1 MSEGMVTM
9 PVGRLGARLR
19 EERTRAGLSLRGAA
33 RELGVS
39 PSFVSQIENGKSQ
52 PSVATLYSLARLL
65 DVSIDELF
73 AVESDPSATE
83 PAAVPVR
90 SLKSARA
97 TKPAAAAAAAGK
109 RPARS
114 DIGSPAEAF
123 PVDSSQSRVAVT
135 RPGERSRLEMDTGVV
150 WERLATNTGPN
161 FDFMEIIYPPHSS
174 STSDGRMLQLAGYE
188 FGYLVEGQLEI
199 TAGFDVFT
207 LRAGDSMSLD
217 SSLPHLLTNR
227 GDEPARG
234 IWLVAHQH

>member
-1 MSEGMVTM
+1 MSESVVTM

-65 DVSIDELF
+65 NVSIDELF
-73 AVESDPSATE
+73 AGQSEAPPLAPDAP
-83 PAAVPVR
+83 PVR
-90 SLKSARA
+90 SLASPSK
-97 TKPAAAAAAAGK
+97 KAAGGK
-109 RPARS
+109 GPGKLPARS
-114 DIGSPAEAF
+114 DISSPAEAF
-123 PVDSSQSRVAVT
+123 PADPTRSRVAVT

-150 WERLATNTGPN
+150 WERLATNTGPD
-161 FDFMEIIYPPHSS
+161 FDFMEIIYPAHSS
-174 STSDGRMLQLAGYE
+174 STSDGRMLQHSGYE
-188 FGYLVEGQLEI
+188 FGYLVEGELEI

-227 GDEPARG
+227 GAKPARG

>member
-19 EERTRAGLSLRGAA
+19 EERTRAGLSLRGVA

-65 DVSIDELF
+65 SVSIDELF
-73 AVESDPSATE
+73 AVESEAPAPE
-83 PAAVPVR
+83 AAAVQGR
-90 SLKSARA
+90 SLMSAPKKA
-97 TKPAAAAAAAGK
+97 VAPAGVG
-109 RPARS
+109 RLPARS
-114 DIGSPAEAF
+114 DIRSPAEVF
-123 PVDSSQSRVAVT
+123 PQESSHSRVVVT

-150 WERLATNTGPN
+150 WERLATNTGHD
-161 FDFMEIIYPPHSS
+161 FDFMEIIYPAHSS
-174 STSDGRMLQLAGYE
+174 STSDGRMLQHAGYE
-188 FGYLVEGQLEI
+188 FGYLVEGELEI

-217 SSLPHLLTNR
+217 SSLPHLLSNN
-227 GDEPARG
+227 GDKAARG
-234 IWLVAHQH
+234 IWLVAHTR

>member
-65 DVSIDELF
+65 NVSIDELF
-73 AVESDPSATE
+73 AVESEAVTPE
-83 PAAVPVR
+83 PAAAPVR
-90 SLKSARA
+90 SLKSGPKKRA
-97 TKPAAAAAAAGK
+97 ASAVSGK
-109 RPARS
+109 LPARS
-114 DIGSPAEAF
+114 DIRSPSEAF
-123 PVDSSQSRVAVT
+123 PEESGHSRVAVT

-150 WERLATNTGPN
+150 WERLATNTGPD
-161 FDFMEIIYPPHSS
+161 FDFMEIIYPAHSS
-174 STSDGRMLQLAGYE
+174 STSDGRMLQHAGFE
-188 FGYLVEGQLEI
+188 FGYLVEGELEI

>member
-1 MSEGMVTM
+1 MSEGLVTM

-65 DVSIDELF
+65 NVSIDELF
-73 AVESDPSATE
+73 AVESETPD
-83 PAAVPVR
+83 PAATPVR
-90 SLKSARA
+90 SLGSTPKKRKAVGVV
-97 TKPAAAAAAAGK
+97 GK
-109 RPARS
+109 LPARS
-114 DIGSPAEAF
+114 DISSPAEAF
-123 PVDSSQSRVAVT
+123 PQESSHSRVAVT

-150 WERLATNTGPN
+150 WERLATNTGPD
-161 FDFMEIIYPPHSS
+161 FDFMEIIYPAHSS
-174 STSDGRMLQLAGYE
+174 STSDGRMLQHAGFE
-188 FGYLVEGQLEI
+188 FGYLVEGELEI

>member
-1 MSEGMVTM
+1 M

-52 PSVATLYSLARLL
+52 PSVATLYALARLL
-65 DVSIDELF
+65 NVSIDELF
-73 AVESDPSATE
+73 AVQAVAPAEAALRPVDSASDAKGST
-83 PAAVPVR
+83 AAV
-90 SLKSARA
+90 K
-97 TKPAAAAAAAGK
+97 GK

-123 PVDSSQSRVAVT
+123 PREPTRGRVSVT

-150 WERLATNTGPN
+150 WERLAANTGPD
-161 FDFMEIIYPPHSS
+161 FDFMEIIYPAHSS
-174 STSDGRMLQLAGYE
+174 STSDGRMLQHAGYE
-188 FGYLVEGQLEI
+188 FGYLVEGELEI
-199 TAGFDVFT
+199 TAGFEVFT
-207 LRAGDSMSLD
+207 LRPGDSMSLD

-227 GDEPARG
+227 GDKPARG
-234 IWLVAHQH
+234 IWLVAHHD